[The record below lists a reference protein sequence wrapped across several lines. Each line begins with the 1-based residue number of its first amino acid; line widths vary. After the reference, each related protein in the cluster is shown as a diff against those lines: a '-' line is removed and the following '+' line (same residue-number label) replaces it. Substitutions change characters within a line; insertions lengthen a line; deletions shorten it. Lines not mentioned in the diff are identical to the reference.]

1 MQHWKDTF
9 LLASGT
15 VEEAIRIINSHPAKI
30 CLVVDEHDALL
41 GTITDG
47 DIRRGLLSRLSI
59 LDSVIKVMNASPR
72 TARPGDDADEL
83 AATLTN
89 AQLRQMPL
97 IDGHRRVVGLF
108 TLDDWNARRRP
119 LDNWVVLMA
128 GGLGS
133 RLRPLTEKTPK
144 PLLKVG
150 DKPLLE
156 TLIEMLTRSGFHRFY
171 ISVNYKAEQVKQAMG
186 DGRRFG
192 AEIRYLEENE
202 RLGTAGALSLI
213 PEKPVEPILV
223 MNGDVLT
230 KINFRSLLDFHHE
243 QGADATMC
251 VREYEFQ
258 VPFGVVRTKDLRITG
273 IDEKPVKR
281 FFVNA
286 GIYVL
291 APAALEMLP
300 ADGYFDMPQLFEA
313 LTAANRPAAAFPIHE
328 YWMDI
333 GRMDDLERA
342 NDEFSEHFHGSK

>member
-1 MQHWKDTF
+1 
-9 LLASGT
+9 
-15 VEEAIRIINSHPAKI
+15 
-30 CLVVDEHDALL
+30 VVDEHDVLL
-41 GTITDG
+41 GTVTDG

-59 LDSVIKVMNASPR
+59 LDPVIKVMNANPR
-72 TARPGDDADEL
+72 TAKPSDQAETMADA
-83 AATLTN
+83 LTN
-89 AQLRQMPL
+89 AKLRQMP
-97 IDGHRRVVGLF
+97 IIGSHRRVVGLF
-108 TLDDWNARRRP
+108 TLDDWNARRQP

-128 GGLGS
+128 GGLGT
-133 RLRPLTEKTPK
+133 RLRPLTENTPK

-156 TLIEMLTRSGFHRFY
+156 TLLEMLVRSGFYRFY
-171 ISVNYKAEQVKQAMG
+171 ISVNYKAEQVKAAIG
-186 DGRRFG
+186 DGKRFD

-213 PEKPVEPILV
+213 PERPVDPILV
-223 MNGDVLT
+223 MNGDVLS
-230 KINFRSLLDFHHE
+230 KINFRSLLDFHQE
-243 QGADATMC
+243 QGAEATMC

-291 APAALEMLP
+291 EPTALDLIPAGAH
-300 ADGYFDMPQLFEA
+300 FDMPQLFDA
-313 LTAANRPAAAFPIHE
+313 LNEANRPAAAFPIHE

-342 NDEFSEHFHGSK
+342 NDEFSEHFDE